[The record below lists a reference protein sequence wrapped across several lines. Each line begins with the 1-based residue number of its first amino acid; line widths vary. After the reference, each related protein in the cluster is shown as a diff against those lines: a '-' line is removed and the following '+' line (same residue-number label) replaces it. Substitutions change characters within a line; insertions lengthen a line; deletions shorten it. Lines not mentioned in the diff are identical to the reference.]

1 MPLAD
6 ALHEPDRGLHVN
18 YNLALSGGGR
28 IGVRIDTPSVCGI
41 SDPDKMFILNV
52 LEAVNEF
59 ADNVPV
65 ESSHQRA
72 TVPELEQ

>member
-1 MPLAD
+1 
-6 ALHEPDRGLHVN
+6 
-18 YNLALSGGGR
+18 
-28 IGVRIDTPSVCGI
+28 VCGI

-72 TVPELEQ
+72 TVPELEMHP